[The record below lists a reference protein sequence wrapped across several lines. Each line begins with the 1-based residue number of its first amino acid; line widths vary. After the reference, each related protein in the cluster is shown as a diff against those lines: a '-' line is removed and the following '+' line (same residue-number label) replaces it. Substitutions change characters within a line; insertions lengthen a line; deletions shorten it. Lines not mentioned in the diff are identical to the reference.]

1 MFQFHPDVSVPRTL
15 GSRDLLAPVCPR
27 AWQQRLCQGLCSPR
41 RVSVPETWARFTD
54 NNIFRS
60 QSARAASAKLR
71 ASTESLLMGTA
82 DEMWRQF
89 SKVNDAFTSRI
100 TETANAKSKIQT
112 HLAKVPAPPR
122 DGRGSRRQA
131 WCGESGDGTWLG
143 PVGLLGRAQTGEFA
157 APGADGTSLNK
168 EPLNLSL
175 C

>member
-1 MFQFHPDVSVPRTL
+1 MSELSPVLSVSTPSLDKHHQANGVQTFQSTDLTDVTKSTDFPSSSVQGPAQPR
-15 GSRDLLAPVCPR
+15 GFAKGCAV
-27 AWQQRLCQGLCSPR
+27 PR

-100 TETANAKSKIQT
+100 TEIANAKSKIQT
-112 HLAKVPAPPR
+112 HLAKVPAPPSPPPPQ
-122 DGRGSRRQA
+122 DDTMTASQNGRIRRIHRM
-131 WCGESGDGTWLG
+131 T
-143 PVGLLGRAQTGEFA
+143 EF
-157 APGADGTSLNK
+157 T
-168 EPLNLSL
+168 E
-175 C
+175 

>member
-1 MFQFHPDVSVPRTL
+1 MFQLPVVQFPAQVSLPRCAA
-15 GSRDLLAPVCPR
+15 GF
-27 AWQQRLCQGLCSPR
+27 QGLCSPR

-100 TETANAKSKIQT
+100 TEIANAKSKIQT
-112 HLAKVPAPPR
+112 HLAKVPAPPSPGMAAGPALPALLCHWQGDSS
-122 DGRGSRRQA
+122 DGPCLGA
-131 WCGESGDGTWLG
+131 VG
-143 PVGLLGRAQTGEFA
+143 PVGSSLERAQASEICSTRG
-157 APGADGTSLNK
+157 
-168 EPLNLSL
+168 
-175 C
+175 